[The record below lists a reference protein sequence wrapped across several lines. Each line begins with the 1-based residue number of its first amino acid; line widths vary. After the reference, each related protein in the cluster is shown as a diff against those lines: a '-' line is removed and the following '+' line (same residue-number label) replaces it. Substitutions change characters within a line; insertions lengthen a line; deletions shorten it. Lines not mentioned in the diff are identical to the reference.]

1 MIENI
6 DSKKY
11 LEIQGKIKLIKKFI
25 KDELLEK

>member
-11 LEIQGKIKLIKKFI
+11 FEIQGKIKLIKKFI

>member
-6 DSKKY
+6 DSEKY
-11 LEIQGKIKLIKKFI
+11 FEILEKIKLIKKII